1 MRFVCITLTSFIF
14 LVLFSCKKN
23 LELGSSSFVSWK
35 DCSQNRRDHIKIC
48 LDSVLED
55 SRCPVGALCI
65 WQGRA
70 VAKFSFTVDK
80 DQRPVTL
87 ATLDLPSIGIPRFPS
102 DTILMGY
109 KIELVN
115 LLPYPEINKSHDI
128 SEYRAELKITKQ

>member
-1 MRFVCITLTSFIF
+1 M
-14 LVLFSCKKN
+14 
-23 LELGSSSFVSWK
+23 
-35 DCSQNRRDHIKIC
+35 
-48 LDSVLED
+48 LED
-55 SRCPVGALCI
+55 SRCPAGALCI

-70 VAKFSFTVDK
+70 VAKFSFIVDK

-87 ATLDLPSIGIPRFPS
+87 TTLNLPLIGIPRFPS

-109 KIELVN
+109 KIEFVN